1 MGGWCDLEFLKETE
15 DFGAVFEKDG
25 DIEEFIDDL
34 VSFIER
40 RVYNK
45 IAKRVNFLLT
55 RVNDQKFEFVADG
68 NDDKD
73 QDGNL
78 RIINSG
84 GNFLFQK
91 RNGDS
96 ETGTWDDENEII
108 TTS

>member
-1 MGGWCDLEFLKETE
+1 MEFPKETE
-15 DFGAVFEKDG
+15 DFGTAFKEG
-25 DIEEFIDDL
+25 EDIEKFLDDL
-34 VSFIER
+34 VAFVER

-45 IAKRVNFLLT
+45 LAKRQKFLLT

-73 QDGNL
+73 QNGNL
-78 RIINSG
+78 RIINSN